1 MAPIKPES
9 IEIMEIIPE
18 KDHVEDN
25 MEESVMGLGHEAN
38 PIFVK
43 DTLCSEVAS
52 DSKDQKSLHL
62 EIESK
67 MSEARLDGEKHI
79 DELMQEVG
87 LLTLF
92 QSNDWYISVE
102 NRCH

>member
-1 MAPIKPES
+1 MAIIKPED
-9 IEIMEIIPE
+9 IGIMEIIPD

-25 MEESVMGLGHEAN
+25 MEGSVTGVGHEVN
-38 PIFVK
+38 PILVK

-67 MSEARLDGEKHI
+67 MSEARLDGEKRI

-87 LLTLF
+87 LLI
-92 QSNDWYISVE
+92 Q
-102 NRCH
+102 

>member
-1 MAPIKPES
+1 MAPIKPED
-9 IEIMEIIPE
+9 IGIMETIRD

-25 MEESVMGLGHEAN
+25 LEGSITGVGHEVN
-38 PIFVK
+38 LIHVK
-43 DTLCSEVAS
+43 DTLCSEIAS

-67 MSEARLDGEKHI
+67 SEAKLDGERRI

-87 LLTLF
+87 LLI
-92 QSNDWYISVE
+92 Q
-102 NRCH
+102 